1 MSNPQKALN
10 DFLSSES
17 VHTHDSSRKQSNKQ
31 SSDEGRSS
39 SQPSHHH
46 SGGTN
51 NNNNNNNNNNSNN
64 NNNGI
69 DGGNDDDYDYEMQDY
84 RPSPQS
90 ARPTPTYVPQYS
102 VESGAAFPI
111 QEVIPNAY
119 INTQDINHKD
129 NGPPSA
135 SSNRAFRPR
144 GQTTVSANV
153 LNIEDFYKNA
163 DDAHT
168 IPESHLSRR
177 RSRSR
182 ATSNAGHSA
191 NTGATNGRTTGAQ
204 TNMESNESPRNVPI
218 MVKPKTLY
226 QNPQTP
232 TVLPSTYHPIN
243 KWSSVKNTYLKEFL
257 AEFMGTMV
265 MIIFGSA
272 VVCQVN
278 VAGKIQQDNFNVAL
292 DNLNVTG
299 SSAETIDAMKS
310 LTSLVSS
317 VAGGTFDDVALG
329 WAAAVVMGYFCAG
342 GSAISGAHLN
352 PSITLANLV
361 YRGFPLKKV
370 PYYFAGQL
378 IGAFTGALI
387 LFIWYKRVLQEAYSD
402 WWMNESV
409 AGMFCVFPKPYLSSG
424 RQFFSEFL
432 CGAMLQA
439 GTFALTDPYT
449 CLSSDVF
456 PLMMFILI
464 FIINASMAY
473 QTGTAMN
480 LARDLGPRLALYAV
494 GFDHKMLWVHHHHF
508 FWVPMVGPFVGA
520 LMGGLVYDVCIYQG
534 HESPVNWS
542 LPVYKEMIMRAWF
555 RRPGWKKRNRA
566 RRTSDLSDFSYN
578 NDDDE
583 EFGERM
589 ALQKTKTKSSISD
602 NENEAG
608 EKKVQFK
615 SVQRGKRTFGG
626 IPTILEEEDSIET
639 ASLGATTTDSIGLS
653 DTSSEDSHYG
663 NAKKVT

>member
-10 DFLSSES
+10 DFLSNES
-17 VHTHDSSRKQSNKQ
+17 VHTHESSRKQSHNRRP
-31 SSDEGRSS
+31 SDEGRSS

-46 SGGTN
+46 SNGH
-51 NNNNNNNNNNSNN
+51 
-64 NNNGI
+64 NNNGSP
-69 DGGNDDDYDYEMQDY
+69 GNGNDGDNDDAYDYEMQDY
-84 RPSPQS
+84 RPSQPS
-90 ARPTPTYVPQYS
+90 ALPTPTYVPQYS
-102 VESGAAFPI
+102 VGVGPSFPI
-111 QEVIPNAY
+111 QEVVPNTY
-119 INTQDINHKD
+119 INTQDTNHKD

-153 LNIEDFYKNA
+153 LNVEDFYKNA
-163 DDAHT
+163 DDAYT
-168 IPESHLSRR
+168 IPDSHLSRR

-182 ATSNAGHSA
+182 AESNTGHSA
-191 NTGATNGRTTGAQ
+191 TTGATNGRTTGAQ
-204 TNMESNESPRNVPI
+204 TNMENNEPPRSVPI

-278 VAGKIQQDNFNVAL
+278 VAGKIQQDNFNSAL
-292 DNLNVTG
+292 DNIKVTD
-299 SSAETIDAMKS
+299 SSAETIETMKS

-387 LFIWYKRVLQEAYSD
+387 LFIWYKRVLQEAYGD
-402 WWMNESV
+402 IWMNESV

-424 RQFFSEFL
+424 RQFFSDFYV
-432 CGAMLQA
+432 G
-439 GTFALTDPYT
+439 
-449 CLSSDVF
+449 
-456 PLMMFILI
+456 
-464 FIINASMAY
+464 
-473 QTGTAMN
+473 
-480 LARDLGPRLALYAV
+480 LGCKL
-494 GFDHKMLWVHHHHF
+494 VH
-508 FWVPMVGPFVGA
+508 
-520 LMGGLVYDVCIYQG
+520 L
-534 HESPVNWS
+534 
-542 LPVYKEMIMRAWF
+542 R
-555 RRPGWKKRNRA
+555 
-566 RRTSDLSDFSYN
+566 
-578 NDDDE
+578 
-583 EFGERM
+583 
-589 ALQKTKTKSSISD
+589 
-602 NENEAG
+602 
-608 EKKVQFK
+608 
-615 SVQRGKRTFGG
+615 
-626 IPTILEEEDSIET
+626 
-639 ASLGATTTDSIGLS
+639 
-653 DTSSEDSHYG
+653 
-663 NAKKVT
+663 